1 MMNRGVMQRQMF
13 RNGGE
18 ASFPDLSGD
27 GRISQKDVLM
37 GRGVQG
43 LAMGGPP
50 MDPNMMPPPPPMD
63 PNMMPPPPMAP
74 PPMPPAGAEQALMGA
89 EAQGQQAGMMAMEG
103 MMQDIDGAQDYES
116 LINGLRG
123 NDMPLDAR
131 YAELAGLVGP
141 EDAQQTPESVLTL
154 TQPAIMMTEEGA
166 LNSGV
171 GELMRGIAGDVE
183 MEGPMSEGV
192 GGLMMAQAPEPA
204 MNDPMMEA
212 GNTPPVNFRQGGPVE
227 VRGYQAGD
235 EAKVG
240 GGQPLNPV
248 IAQANRDASAYQDY
262 FAGAMDSEARAADLE
277 EQRKMSQ
284 AQMLFDIAQT
294 GLQFAGNTQGSSIAE
309 RLANAAAQT
318 QLPQRI
324 GERAAGMLSAKQA
337 QRAEDRQMR
346 MAGLQAS
353 LQQSVADKTA
363 ADALALAQTK
373 VKEES
378 IKDIPMSIWKNLP
391 KETQDSIL
399 LGKESTVNGVPMSI
413 YNNLPE
419 DQQKI
424 ILKVETIVEAPVK
437 GIPAVIF
444 NALSADVKTRVLV
457 GEAKGVNGVPRD
469 IYDALPSE
477 AKDLVVGAIKGPVK
491 GIPFAIFDTFS
502 DAVKEEIVLGRKEG
516 VNGIPRDIYDGLDP
530 AIQKLVI
537 GAVEGDVKGVP
548 RTVFDTLTQKQQ
560 ERLLLGDPQGVNG
573 IPIDIYNTL
582 SEKEQKVVLNV
593 AESIKGIPKV
603 AFDTLTQEEQRRVML
618 GDPQGVNGI
627 PRDIYDG
634 LPETTKKIVLGAA
647 AKPASSVKGIPVE
660 VFNEL
665 TDEDKRK
672 VLLGDPQGVNGI
684 PRDIFDD
691 LGVSAQEKVLG
702 VADGP
707 VKGVPRDVYNT
718 LTDDQKSRLMLG
730 DPQGVNG
737 IPRDIYDEL
746 PEATKAL
753 IVDPGA
759 AAKLDQKLALER
771 ISKEIEGRADLQ
783 GKRLTAQ
790 EKQATTLAA
799 YNKERDEADRK
810 IREATE
816 NRLKA
821 AQTFNQT
828 MDQARF
834 DNEKDA
840 TEYSKLRDKVLDDN
854 TKIDQLLAE
863 RDMAVKEGN
872 FELAKEK
879 AADAKAVQTSLEA
892 DRDRMYDLAVNK
904 GNLAVDQQA
913 DLQQHRTDLLLQ
925 DTLKLSASVEHNNR
939 MALISEA
946 KLKLLQDK
954 PDIRV
959 MGDTVYDFSSGEG
972 IEVKGPDGESIN
984 TRKTTTT
991 NINGTIIDTTDP
1003 TNAKIV
1009 YQDPRTK
1016 YEIVEGQFVDMS
1028 SGKPVP
1034 VMTIPKQGVFKEYD
1048 NKLYELIPGKEPRE
1062 ILKTGIPAPDFY
1074 DILMPDG
1081 SVAPADANTVN
1092 GRAVVDL
1099 AIAEGR
1105 KITRI
1110 GTTKTYSGQGFLSDV
1125 GVITSYDGRTFLD
1138 PKTGDQR
1145 LLTDVGAVRV
1155 SDQMIGQ
1162 YKKVQGRSE
1171 SALASLAKMDQVL
1184 IDNLLVDGSNVIT
1197 DMSPEARAEFVKLN
1211 GLEGLNDAQ
1220 IALKIK
1226 NGVRDA
1232 YQQARKGTGF
1242 WSNIAAGLDVILG
1255 GPLGSPEL
1263 SGRLFGDITDARQ
1276 FSSLTEI
1283 LGRSALRLQVARP
1296 AYAETKELGTL
1307 FPNPNKLLSSPKTEA
1322 NKLVSLGQQLRLEKR
1337 ALLEIIANPQGTE
1350 KTLITKYQNKVN
1362 EIGRLQEMLGPVIG
1376 FGENPTQGNN
1386 AALSQEAVGPDGLTN
1401 KQRILQNA
1409 KGG

>member
-1 MMNRGVMQRQMF
+1 
-13 RNGGE
+13 
-18 ASFPDLSGD
+18 
-27 GRISQKDVLM
+27 
-37 GRGVQG
+37 
-43 LAMGGPP
+43 
-50 MDPNMMPPPPPMD
+50 MPPAG
-63 PNMMPPPPMAP
+63 PPMAP
-74 PPMPPAGAEQALMGA
+74 PMMPPAAPPQMGPEQALAGA
-89 EAQGQQAGMMAMEG
+89 EAQGQEMGMMAAEG
-103 MMQDIDGAQDYES
+103 VMQNIDGAQDYQS
-116 LINGLRG
+116 LIDGIRG
-123 NDMPLDAR
+123 NEQPLEAR
-131 YAELAGLVGP
+131 YAELGSIVG
-141 EDAQQTPESVLTL
+141 EQDARQTPESVLAL

-166 LNSGV
+166 VNSGI
-171 GELMRGIAGDVE
+171 GELMQGIAGDTS
-183 MEGPMSEGV
+183 MEGQMGEGV

-227 VRGYQAGD
+227 VRGYA
-235 EAKVG
+235 G
-240 GGQPLNPV
+240 GGETAID
-248 IAQANRDASAYQDY
+248 IASRDLSKYKD
-262 FAGAMDSEARAADLE
+262 FLTGGFDGTARAAELQK
-277 EQRKMSQ
+277 QREMSQ
-284 AQMLFDIAQT
+284 SQMLFDISQAA
-294 GLQFAGNTQGSSIAE
+294 LQFAGNTQGGSIAE
-309 RLANAAAQT
+309 RLANSAAAA

-324 GERAAGMLSAKQA
+324 GERAAGMLSAEQGLTAEKRQLDMAARQA
-337 QRAEDRQMR
+337 ALQGGQAEVDAQLKRDLAPTPKGIAPSMFR
-346 MAGLQAS
+346 VTLSDGTSREFDVANDLAS
-353 LQQSVADKTA
+353 FNAYMKKNAALNPQSVKIGEA
-363 ADALALAQTK
+363 AKSKFKVMPVYTFGANGKLISEKGYTVDESTGDGLAEYNAALEKAGAVSGTQAEHRLALNAKIEELGVSDTISTFRILKDGTLLNGDK
-373 VKEES
+373 VVAGEVRALTSKDSTALGKKGSLGPALGIQARLMEVFKPGEES
-378 IKDIPMSIWKNLP
+378 KF
-391 KETQDSIL
+391 IL
-399 LGKESTVNGVPMSI
+399 VDDNIEATLEKLGSGWSQTPPDKGLTT
-413 YNNLPE
+413 L
-419 DQQKI
+419 QKVGTDGT
-424 ILKVETIVEAPVK
+424 VETIVLREDSPTFNTDLDTALAGKFIPNNEAASLALQDRVK
-437 GIPAVIF
+437 QDVEKRLLKTTINQEIRVQALDLEKIAK
-444 NALSADVKTRVLV
+444 NAS
-457 GEAKGVNGVPRD
+457 ND
-469 IYDALPSE
+469 IRKQTFGNRFIA
-477 AKDLVVGAIKGPVK
+477 GQNAIKAAYDLERDTADRNLRQKV
-491 GIPFAIFDTFS
+491 AESAAAQNAFDRVITTAKWTNTKAEQDYAKS
-502 DAVKEEIVLGRKEG
+502 QTVVDRENEKLDRLLEDRRVAVLEGNFDLAKKKEEEIVR
-516 VNGIPRDIYDGLDP
+516 VNNLLSSERDRQFIL
-530 AIQKLVI
+530 
-537 GAVEGDVKGVP
+537 
-548 RTVFDTLTQKQQ
+548 
-560 ERLLLGDPQGVNG
+560 
-573 IPIDIYNTL
+573 
-582 SEKEQKVVLNV
+582 
-593 AESIKGIPKV
+593 
-603 AFDTLTQEEQRRVML
+603 
-618 GDPQGVNGI
+618 
-627 PRDIYDG
+627 
-634 LPETTKKIVLGAA
+634 
-647 AKPASSVKGIPVE
+647 
-660 VFNEL
+660 
-665 TDEDKRK
+665 
-672 VLLGDPQGVNGI
+672 
-684 PRDIFDD
+684 
-691 LGVSAQEKVLG
+691 AQESGAL
-702 VADGP
+702 
-707 VKGVPRDVYNT
+707 
-718 LTDDQKSRLMLG
+718 DQR
-730 DPQGVNG
+730 QQ
-737 IPRDIYDEL
+737 DEL
-746 PEATKAL
+746 QTH
-753 IVDPGA
+753 
-759 AAKLDQKLALER
+759 
-771 ISKEIEGRADLQ
+771 
-783 GKRLTAQ
+783 RL
-790 EKQATTLAA
+790 
-799 YNKERDEADRK
+799 
-810 IREATE
+810 
-816 NRLKA
+816 
-821 AQTFNQT
+821 
-828 MDQARF
+828 
-834 DNEKDA
+834 
-840 TEYSKLRDKVLDDN
+840 
-854 TKIDQLLAE
+854 
-863 RDMAVKEGN
+863 
-872 FELAKEK
+872 
-879 AADAKAVQTSLEA
+879 
-892 DRDRMYDLAVNK
+892 
-904 GNLAVDQQA
+904 
-913 DLQQHRTDLLLQ
+913 DLLLQ
-925 DTLKLSASVEHNNR
+925 DSLKLSQTIEYQNR
-939 MALISEA
+939 MAAVSEA
-946 KLKLLQDK
+946 ELELKQTE

-959 MGDTVYDFSSGEG
+959 IGDFVMDFNTPDNRGVGVPVTNTSGE
-972 IEVKGPDGESIN
+972 VV
-984 TRKTTTT
+984 RARATTTT

-1242 WSNIAAGLDVILG
+1242 WSNIAAGLDAILG

-1386 AALSQEAVGPDGLTN
+1386 AALSQDTVGPDGLTTTERLN
-1401 KQRILQNA
+1401 KKRQLLKDA